1 MLHFFSPRNFLYCTH
16 TSDQKQLLVLW
27 GRRVGGCCVVSMK
40 PYIVSWTC
48 RAHTRSKRT
57 TTAAAS
63 ATASTT
69 TFIAWATA
77 RRPSSS
83 LTCIST
89 AAAAAPQHRSISAA
103 ALQHTSPTL
112 YSKRKSCSYIVLY
125 KKKVQDHSLELF
137 FSSSSNSIL
146 INILCRKHLNFDRNW
161 CLCWYFYIGIYITFS
176 FNGAFT
182 YNIIT

>member
-1 MLHFFSPRNFLYCTH
+1 MDRYSSTTIFHISLLLAILYILHFFFSKKFSILYTH
-16 TSDQKQLLVLW
+16 IRSKATP
-27 GRRVGGCCVVSMK
+27 CVVRPTSRRML
-40 PYIVSWTC
+40 C
-48 RAHTRSKRT
+48 RLFETLHRQLNMQSTHTRSKRT

-103 ALQHTSPTL
+103 ALHTSPTL

-125 KKKVQDHSLELF
+125 KKKF
-137 FSSSSNSIL
+137 KITA
-146 INILCRKHLNFDRNW
+146 LNFFFLHLLIQFW
-161 CLCWYFYIGIYITFS
+161 SIFYVG
-176 FNGAFT
+176 
-182 YNIIT
+182 NI